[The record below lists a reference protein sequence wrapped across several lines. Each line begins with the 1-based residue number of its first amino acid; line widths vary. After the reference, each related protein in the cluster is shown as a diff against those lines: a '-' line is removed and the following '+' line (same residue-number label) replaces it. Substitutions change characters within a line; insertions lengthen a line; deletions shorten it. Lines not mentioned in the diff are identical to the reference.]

1 MADLNIRIAGS
12 GGQGV
17 ILCSIILAEA
27 ALSMGKAAA
36 QSQSY
41 GPEARG
47 GTCKA
52 EVVISDGPIDF
63 PKVEDSDLLLALTQ
77 DALEKYIR
85 QARPGSVV
93 MYDDSLYAPAGACCV
108 GAATGSSQSV
118 TCCKDAATGAR
129 GCCDDA
135 STSAP
140 HGAGCNTCVS
150 GSSDDVCRDAC
161 ATDTCDDASSDT
173 AACRDACA
181 SATCS
186 TSCKLIPVP
195 ILSVARDKLKKQ
207 MVANIVAA
215 SVINSYLKIVSP
227 EVLEEVT
234 LKNVPKGTEEI
245 NRAALHEGAKVTF

>member
-17 ILCSIILAEA
+17 ILCSIILADA
-27 ALSMGKAAA
+27 ALAMGKAAA

-63 PKVEDSDLLLALTQ
+63 PKVEDSDFLLALTQ
-77 DALEKYIR
+77 DALGKYIR

-93 MYDDSLYAPAGACCV
+93 MYDDSLDAPASACCV
-108 GAATGSSQSV
+108 GAAPGTQG
-118 TCCKDAATGAR
+118 CCNDSLDAPASA
-129 GCCDDA
+129 CCDDA

-140 HGAGCNTCVS
+140 QGAGCNACGS
-150 GSSDDVCRDAC
+150 GSSDDACRDAC

-186 TSCKLIPVP
+186 TGCKLIPVP

-215 SVINSYLKIVSP
+215 SVINSYLKIASP